1 MTPYERAP
9 NLVRAQKKRSVSL
22 PQGKVCLKVRR
33 LASLLGHTDL
43 GLGEA
48 AIMNANYIAICEV
61 GCVM

>member
-1 MTPYERAP
+1 MRGPPILPKLR
-9 NLVRAQKKRSVSL
+9 KKRSVSL
-22 PQGKVCLKVRR
+22 PQGGVCLKVRR